1 MGEIAYLNGTWMAPA
16 EARVPAEDRGY
27 LFGDGLYEV
36 VVSYGGRPWA
46 LERHLARLER
56 GVRELR
62 FEGVRIDEVRDVA
75 VEGLRR
81 CEIADAFLYLQ
92 VTRGVAPRKH
102 NWPADMTPTLFAT
115 VRPQPVY
122 DPKIWVEGVAMI
134 TTPEI
139 RWGRCDIKSTNL
151 LPNCLARQKAVEAG
165 ATDAIFV
172 RDDGIVTECAMDSL
186 FIVTG
191 GTVVTREDGPHIL
204 PGITQ
209 GLVVETAGRLG
220 IPVDRRPFTKTELF
234 AADEVFLTGTTPM
247 VLGIRTIDGVEVG
260 GGVPGEITKKLLA
273 AYIERRDRG
282 DDAPQS

>member
-1 MGEIAYLNGTWMAPA
+1 MGEIAYLNGTWMAPPDA
-16 EARVPAEDRGY
+16 MVPAEDRGY

-46 LERHLARLER
+46 LDRHLARLER
-56 GVRELR
+56 GIGEVR
-62 FEGVRIDEVRDVA
+62 FEGVDIDEVRKVA

-81 CEIADAFLYLQ
+81 SEIDDAFVYIQ
-92 VTRGVAPRKH
+92 VTRGVARRKH
-102 NWPADMTPTLFAT
+102 NWDADMTPTLFAI
-115 VRPQPVY
+115 VRTQPVY

-151 LPNCLARQKAVEAG
+151 LPNCLARQKAVETG

-172 RDDGIVTECAMDSL
+172 RDDGIVTECAMNSL

-209 GLVVETAGRLG
+209 GLVVETAERLD
-220 IPVDRRPFTKTELF
+220 IPVERRPFTKEELF
-234 AADEVFLTGTTPM
+234 DADEVFLTGTTPM
-247 VLGIRTIDGVEVG
+247 VLPIREIDGVEVG
-260 GGVPGEITKKLLA
+260 GGAPGKITKTLLA

-282 DDAPQS
+282 DDAPLS